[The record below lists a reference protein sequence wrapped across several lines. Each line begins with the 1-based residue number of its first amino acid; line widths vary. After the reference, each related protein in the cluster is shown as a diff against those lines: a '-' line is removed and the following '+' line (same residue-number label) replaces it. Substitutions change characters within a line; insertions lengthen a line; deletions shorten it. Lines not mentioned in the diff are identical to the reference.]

1 MVAKSRGQL
10 LARVNFPM
18 YTVHILTER
27 HFLVAG
33 GGGQAKTGI
42 PNVIEIY
49 ELINNGSTCRAESV
63 THYETGSQ
71 AIMNSVVFFNGKH
84 HVLAAG
90 MEGTCQIYQMKYK
103 ILDADKDGEVQ
114 KPKVKEEETET
125 KTRALRRRRTNSVH
139 SDNETETAEN
149 KEKTT
154 DDQKSPKSEKKRKRS
169 DSTFDF
175 LPTRIGFDIK
185 PIQSF
190 QTDFNKK
197 DEPFQKLVRFNSE
210 KKLMVTAGAD
220 GHIRIWKY
228 PELTLTN
235 EIEAH
240 KDEVDDI
247 DVTYL
252 GNELVSISRDG
263 HGYVWDLET
272 GKKLHDLTY
281 ELPNNDE
288 KYVFRGSR
296 FGIVEGKVGDVR
308 LFTIIN
314 PVVRKKQSGPCY
326 LLKWNTRTYNVE
338 KMVKTGTDMLS
349 AIAVSDD
356 GRFIGVG
363 TLTGSVNIYIAFSLQ
378 RIYRAEKAHNIFVTG
393 LEFLKSCEE
402 SSRITGGQD
411 TSLISI
417 SVDNHINIHHIPKQA
432 TMGLFGIIVMCISV
446 VLFVYILMDYL
457 NL

>member
-1 MVAKSRGQL
+1 MVAKRRGQL

-42 PNVIEIY
+42 PNVIEVY

-63 THYETGSQ
+63 THYETGSL

-103 ILDADKDGEVQ
+103 ILDAEKD
-114 KPKVKEEETET
+114 EEEQES
-125 KTRALRRRRTNSVH
+125 KTSALRRRRTNSIN
-139 SDNETETAEN
+139 SDNESEINGN
-149 KEKTT
+149 KENNAN
-154 DDQKSPKSEKKRKRS
+154 DPKSPKSEKKRKRS
-169 DSTFDF
+169 DSAFDF

-228 PELTLTN
+228 PELTLKN

-240 KDEVDDI
+240 EDEVDDI
-247 DVTYL
+247 DITCL

-263 HGYVWDLET
+263 HGYVWDVET
-272 GKKLHDLTY
+272 GKKTHDLCY
-281 ELPNNDE
+281 ELPNNNE
-288 KYVFRGSR
+288 KYLFRGSR
-296 FGIVEGKVGDVR
+296 FGIVEGKTNDLR
-308 LFTIIN
+308 LFTILN
-314 PVVRKKQSGPCY
+314 PLVRKKHSGPSY
-326 LLKWNTRTYNVE
+326 LLKWNTKTYNVE
-338 KMVKTGTDMLS
+338 KIVKTGTDMLS

-356 GRFIGVG
+356 GRFIGLG
-363 TLTGSVNIYIAFSLQ
+363 TLTGTVEIYIAFSLQ
-378 RIYRAEKAHNIFVTG
+378 RLYHAEKAHNIFVTG

-432 TMGLFGIIVMCISV
+432 TMGLFGIIIMCVSV
-446 VLFVYILMDYL
+446 VIFVYILMDYL